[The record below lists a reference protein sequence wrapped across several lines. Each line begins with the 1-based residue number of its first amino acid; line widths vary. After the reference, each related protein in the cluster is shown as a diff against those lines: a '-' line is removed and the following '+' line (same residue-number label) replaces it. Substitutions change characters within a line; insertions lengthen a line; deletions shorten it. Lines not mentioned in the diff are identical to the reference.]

1 MSRTPIKKQ
10 AGQTVDEM
18 AAQLMESSA
27 RNRVNRMYPDVAA
40 DVKRE
45 ALAAIV
51 NQQRELLHKSK
62 ERGRRIDLDDLDEVE
77 KCVNDYLESCVK
89 ANCFPTMMG
98 FAAAAGW
105 SRMSIYRYI
114 NTSKKESARYLD
126 NLRSSWAAIMAQM
139 ALTRQASE
147 AVSIFLLK
155 NSGQDLTDRVELT
168 AIPAAQND
176 EELMSAEEIK
186 KRYLSYFDDEEEKAA
201 ESHSFII
208 DNEHPEGYCT

>member
-1 MSRTPIKKQ
+1 MKKQ
-10 AGQTVDEM
+10 AGQTIDEM
-18 AAQLMESSA
+18 AAQLEETSA

-40 DVKRE
+40 DVKRK
-45 ALAAIV
+45 ALADVV
-51 NQQRELLHKSK
+51 NQQRELLHMTK
-62 ERGRRIDLDDLDEVE
+62 ERGRRIDLDDINEVE
-77 KCVNDYLESCVK
+77 KCVNAYLESCIK

-114 NTSKKESARYLD
+114 NQKSTESAHYLD

-155 NSGQDLTDRVELT
+155 NSGQDLTDRCELT
-168 AIPAAQND
+168 AIPVQADPQQFNVDEVLRRYSIEAAD
-176 EELMSAEEIK
+176 EEPTDKDTTEPGAIPFE
-186 KRYLSYFDDEEEKAA
+186 D
-201 ESHSFII
+201 
-208 DNEHPEGYCT
+208 